1 MRDTETTV
9 NALKFGTKI
18 QNQMGDTKS
27 MDGLLHFSVV
37 NSSWWAYD
45 TTPDP
50 DLDLETSGS
59 SGMI

>member
-1 MRDTETTV
+1 MRDTETV

-18 QNQMGDTKS
+18 RSQMGDTES
-27 MDGLLHFSVV
+27 MGLFFSVV

-45 TTPDP
+45 TTPD
-50 DLDLETSGS
+50 LDLVLEYLSS